1 MQSPRELIFSL
12 AIAAQKIEKI
22 REAARLWRLQ
32 GINSSGIVPL
42 EVLSIES
49 KSEDVLEKLKVI
61 YALIEKVRKER
72 GEIPYTLDDA

>member
-22 REAARLWRLQ
+22 RESARLWRVR
-32 GINSSGIVPL
+32 GINSSGIVPI

-49 KSEDVLEKLKVI
+49 KSEDVLERLKVI
-61 YALIEKVRKER
+61 YSLIEKIRKER
-72 GEIPYTLDDA
+72 GEIPYTLDDT